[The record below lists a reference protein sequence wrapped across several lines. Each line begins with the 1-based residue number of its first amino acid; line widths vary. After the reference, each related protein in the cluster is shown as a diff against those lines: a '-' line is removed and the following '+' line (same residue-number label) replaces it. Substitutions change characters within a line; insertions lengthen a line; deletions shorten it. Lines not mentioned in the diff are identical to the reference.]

1 MNESGFADLLNSN
14 VIASGQLIVDTLI
27 LPNLDAN
34 SIPFIDA
41 DKTVSDIVLNNGEII
56 VGKTGNAPIKNTLTG
71 TTDQVN
77 ITNGPG
83 TITLSLSQ
91 SITTTSSPSF
101 NNLTVHTIN
110 GKIGNDLVTG
120 PASAVT
126 DRLASYNGITG
137 KVIKDSLLN
146 TLIYFYELVQ
156 LQQLVISI

>member
-1 MNESGFADLLNSN
+1 MNESGYQDLLCSN

-77 ITNGPG
+77 SRMVLG
-83 TITLSLSQ
+83 
-91 SITTTSSPSF
+91 
-101 NNLTVHTIN
+101 
-110 GKIGNDLVTG
+110 
-120 PASAVT
+120 
-126 DRLASYNGITG
+126 R
-137 KVIKDSLLN
+137 
-146 TLIYFYELVQ
+146 
-156 LQQLVISI
+156 